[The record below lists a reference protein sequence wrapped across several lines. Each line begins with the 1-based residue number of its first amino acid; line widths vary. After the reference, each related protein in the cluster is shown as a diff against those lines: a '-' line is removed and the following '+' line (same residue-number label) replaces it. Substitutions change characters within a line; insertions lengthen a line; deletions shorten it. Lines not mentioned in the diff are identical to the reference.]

1 MTDFSYQEL
10 ILKAAIE
17 FGSLYTYE
25 IKHGTLG
32 KTLYIDAENK
42 GEAHLVRRKISGY
55 WNGLYVIVRYTQHA
69 QLARQEIAR
78 VPSAKEKQKALDKK
92 NSS

>member
-1 MTDFSYQEL
+1 MPEFSNQEL

-17 FGSLYTYE
+17 FGALYTYE

-32 KTLYIDAENK
+32 KTLYIDAANK
-42 GEAHLVRRKISGY
+42 GEAHLIRRKISGY
-55 WNGLYVIVRYTQHA
+55 WNGLYVIVRYTQTQKIA
-69 QLARQEIAR
+69 KQETARKL
-78 VPSAKEKQKALDKK
+78 SDKEKQKALDKK

>member
-1 MTDFSYQEL
+1 VTSFSNQEL

-32 KTLYIDAENK
+32 RTLYIDAENK
-42 GEAHLVRRKISGY
+42 GEANLIRRKISGY
-55 WNGLYVIVRYTQHA
+55 WNGLYVIVRYTQTEK
-69 QLARQEIAR
+69 LARQEITR
-78 VPSAKEKQKALDKK
+78 ELSAKEKQKALGKK
-92 NSS
+92 K